1 MTLVG
6 VESPGASERKDL
18 KGWAE
23 KDKQAGR

>member
-6 VESPGASERKDL
+6 VEEADESERKDL

-23 KDKQAGR
+23 QDKQAGR